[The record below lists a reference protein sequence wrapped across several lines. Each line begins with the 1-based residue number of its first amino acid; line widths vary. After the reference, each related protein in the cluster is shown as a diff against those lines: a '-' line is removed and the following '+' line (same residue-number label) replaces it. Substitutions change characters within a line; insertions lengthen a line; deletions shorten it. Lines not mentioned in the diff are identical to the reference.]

1 MDIFSVLTG
10 LSGLA
15 FFLFG
20 MTLLS
25 SGLEKIAGGRL
36 ERTLEKMTSN
46 PFLGFLLGAAVTAAI
61 QSSSAVTV
69 MLIGFVN
76 SSIMTLKQAIS
87 VVMGSNFGTTI
98 TAWILSVAGIEADN
112 IVLKFLKPESI
123 SAVFAVIGIVML
135 IVAKSNRKKDI
146 GTTLIGFA
154 LLLSGMGIMTGAVKP
169 LAELEAFKNLMV
181 MFKNPLLG
189 IIVGALVTAVIQSSS
204 ASVGILQAVSVTGSL
219 SIGSSIPIIMGQN
232 IGTCITA
239 LISSIGTNKNAKRV
253 AAVHFYFNFL
263 GTVTIMLLLYV
274 PNLFLNFSFLDDP
287 VSPFMIAV
295 LHTLFNIITT
305 IILFPLRGLLEK
317 LAVKTVKD
325 KKDKGVSSVLDERL
339 LLSPSFAITKCEDLT
354 NQMATLS
361 FDNINCSIKL
371 LDNPDKK
378 LIDKISKREKTVDEY
393 EDILGSYLV
402 KLSSSPLNEQGSK
415 NITLLLHSIGDFER
429 ISDHAVN
436 ISEAAEKLQDKK
448 LNFSKAALSDIKV
461 LAQAVSEICK
471 LANDC
476 FVNHDTAI
484 AAEVEPLEQ
493 AIDSLISQIKSK
505 HVDRLQ
511 SGDCT
516 IELGFIFSDLLTN
529 FERVSDHC
537 SNIAAYIIKSNSPDF
552 EVHRYL
558 SSVKHSQNS
567 YFTDRLENYINKYKL
582 HGKDV

>member
-1 MDIFSVLTG
+1 MDIFSILTG

-36 ERTLEKMTSN
+36 ERTLEKMTAN

-123 SAVFAVIGIVML
+123 SAVFAIIGIVML

-154 LLLSGMGIMTGAVKP
+154 ILLFGMGIMTDAVKP
-169 LAELEAFKNLMV
+169 LAELEAFKNLLV

-263 GTVTIMLLLYV
+263 GTVIIMLMLYV
-274 PNLFLNFSFLDDP
+274 PNLFFDFSFLDDP

-354 NQMATLS
+354 NEMASIS

-484 AAEVEPLEQ
+484 AADVEPLEQ

>member
-1 MDIFSVLTG
+1 MDIFSILTG

-36 ERTLEKMTSN
+36 ERTLEKMTAN

-123 SAVFAVIGIVML
+123 SAVFAIIGIVML

-154 LLLSGMGIMTGAVKP
+154 ILLFGMGIMTDAVKP
-169 LAELEAFKNLMV
+169 LAELEAFKNLLV

-263 GTVTIMLLLYV
+263 GTVIIMLMLYV
-274 PNLFLNFSFLDDP
+274 PNLFFDFSFLDDP

-354 NQMATLS
+354 NEMASIS

-378 LIDKISKREKTVDEY
+378 LIDKILKKEKTVDEY

-402 KLSSSPLNEQGSK
+402 KLSSTPLNEQDSK
-415 NITLLLHSIGDFER
+415 KITLLLHSIGDFER

-461 LAQAVSEICK
+461 LGQAVSEICN
-471 LANDC
+471 LANGC

-484 AAEVEPLEQ
+484 AADVEPLEQ

-537 SNIAAYIIKSNSPDF
+537 SNIAAYIIKSNSADF

-567 YFTDRLENYINKYKL
+567 YFTKRLENYINKYKL

>member
-169 LAELEAFKNLMV
+169 LAELEAFKNLLV

-402 KLSSSPLNEQGSK
+402 KLSSSPLNEQDSK

-461 LAQAVSEICK
+461 LGQAVSEICK

-537 SNIAAYIIKSNSPDF
+537 SNIAAYIIKSNSADF

-567 YFTDRLENYINKYKL
+567 YFTKRLENYINKYKL

>member
-1 MDIFSVLTG
+1 MDIFSILTG

-36 ERTLEKMTSN
+36 ERTLEKMTAN

-123 SAVFAVIGIVML
+123 SAVFAIIGIVML

-154 LLLSGMGIMTGAVKP
+154 ILLFGMGIMTDAVKP
-169 LAELEAFKNLMV
+169 LAELEAFKNLLV

-239 LISSIGTNKNAKRV
+239 LISSIGTNKNAC
-253 AAVHFYFNFL
+253 
-263 GTVTIMLLLYV
+263 GGPLLL
-274 PNLFLNFSFLDDP
+274 
-287 VSPFMIAV
+287 
-295 LHTLFNIITT
+295 
-305 IILFPLRGLLEK
+305 
-317 LAVKTVKD
+317 
-325 KKDKGVSSVLDERL
+325 
-339 LLSPSFAITKCEDLT
+339 
-354 NQMATLS
+354 
-361 FDNINCSIKL
+361 
-371 LDNPDKK
+371 
-378 LIDKISKREKTVDEY
+378 
-393 EDILGSYLV
+393 
-402 KLSSSPLNEQGSK
+402 
-415 NITLLLHSIGDFER
+415 
-429 ISDHAVN
+429 
-436 ISEAAEKLQDKK
+436 
-448 LNFSKAALSDIKV
+448 
-461 LAQAVSEICK
+461 
-471 LANDC
+471 
-476 FVNHDTAI
+476 
-484 AAEVEPLEQ
+484 
-493 AIDSLISQIKSK
+493 
-505 HVDRLQ
+505 
-511 SGDCT
+511 
-516 IELGFIFSDLLTN
+516 
-529 FERVSDHC
+529 
-537 SNIAAYIIKSNSPDF
+537 
-552 EVHRYL
+552 
-558 SSVKHSQNS
+558 
-567 YFTDRLENYINKYKL
+567 
-582 HGKDV
+582 

>member
-169 LAELEAFKNLMV
+169 LAELEAFKNLLV

-537 SNIAAYIIKSNSPDF
+537 SNIAAYIIKSNSADF

-567 YFTDRLENYINKYKL
+567 YFTKRLENYINKYKL

>member
-169 LAELEAFKNLMV
+169 LAELEAFKNLLV

-305 IILFPLRGLLEK
+305 IILLPLRGLLEK

-378 LIDKISKREKTVDEY
+378 LIDKISKIEKTVDEY

-402 KLSSSPLNEQGSK
+402 KLSSSPLNEQDSK

-537 SNIAAYIIKSNSPDF
+537 SNIAAYIIKSNSADF

-567 YFTDRLENYINKYKL
+567 YFTKRLENYINKYKL

>member
-1 MDIFSVLTG
+1 MDIFSLLTG

-15 FFLFG
+15 FFMFG

-169 LAELEAFKNLMV
+169 LAELEAFKNLLV

-402 KLSSSPLNEQGSK
+402 KLSSSPLNEQDSK

-537 SNIAAYIIKSNSPDF
+537 SNIAAYIIKSNSADF

-567 YFTDRLENYINKYKL
+567 YFTKRLENYINKYKL

>member
-25 SGLEKIAGGRL
+25 SGLENIAGGRL

-123 SAVFAVIGIVML
+123 SAVFAIIGIVML

-154 LLLSGMGIMTGAVKP
+154 ILLFGMGIMTDAVKP
-169 LAELEAFKNLMV
+169 LAELEAFKNLLV

-402 KLSSSPLNEQGSK
+402 KLSSSPLNEQDSK

-537 SNIAAYIIKSNSPDF
+537 SNIAAYIIKSNSADF

-567 YFTDRLENYINKYKL
+567 YFTKRLENYINKYKL

>member
-169 LAELEAFKNLMV
+169 LAELEAFKNLLV

-402 KLSSSPLNEQGSK
+402 KLSSSPLNEQDSK

-448 LNFSKAALSDIKV
+448 LNFSKAALSNIKV

-537 SNIAAYIIKSNSPDF
+537 SNIAAYIIKSNSADF

-567 YFTDRLENYINKYKL
+567 YFTKRLENYINKYKL